1 MDWSKAKNLFIFLF
15 LAINIFLAAYLFM
28 SFKND
33 SSNANILNTEKI
45 LKSRGY
51 TLNTKIP
58 KITEAYKMHYEIG
71 QYDSAYIAQK
81 LLEKPKLSE
90 TEINSTQSFQNGTKK
105 IIFHPDKSLFTFED
119 TAPTKNV
126 DISTPEKVEKYCI
139 EFISQL
145 KLPILNLYLETYKTN
160 FDESVSIRFI
170 EKYKN
175 LYIFNNY
182 IELKLTKKGLVFME
196 WNMAKLTGFDK
207 AKVPVNP
214 AYQLL
219 LKYFVEGKNRTIEEI
234 DLGYEL
240 EKDVMGSKIP
250 EWRIKMEDGTIECFN
265 HLGQKNIKR
274 ETEIK

>member
-90 TEINSTQSFQNGTKK
+90 TEIKSAQSFQNGTKT
-105 IIFHPDKSLFTFED
+105 IIFYPDKSLFTFKD

-126 DISTPEKVEKYCI
+126 EISTKEKVEKYSM

-145 KLPILNLYLETYKTN
+145 KLPTSNLYLESYKTN
-160 FDESVSIRFI
+160 FDESVTIRFI
-170 EKYKN
+170 EKYN
-175 LYIFNNY
+175 NFYIFNNY
-182 IELKLTKKGLVFME
+182 IELKITEKGLVFME
-196 WNMAKLTGFDK
+196 CNLAKFMGFET
-207 AKVPVNP
+207 AKVTINP

-219 LKYFVEGKNRTIEEI
+219 LKYFVEGENRTIEKI

-240 EKDVMGSKIP
+240 EKDVKGSKTP
-250 EWRIKMEDGTIECFN
+250 EWRIEMEDGTIECFN
-265 HLGQKNIKR
+265 HLGQKNKKR
-274 ETEIK
+274 ET